1 MSKCHEE
8 NNSEKA
14 SQSDEDSTIK
24 ERIGD
29 TACNKAAFSD
39 LDDSV
44 DRAYNITSDA
54 FFFLGS
60 VCYLIVADWRASYPV
75 GSVDAASI
83 SALSVIGP
91 LFYVFNANVEICWAI
106 HNMRRHRGESIRRRE
121 ATWDLFSNLLF
132 GLGAIIDV
140 AIAFNHRIRPGDIEM
155 EADLRTFSVLV
166 YFLCGLVSIAGF
178 NTSCLSCYQ
187 FLVGF
192 GDILFLTGSI
202 SDLCLNFIS
211 RSISNVDTIN
221 GFWLIS
227 ATLWLVNSILYL
239 FADFLAYLRWRKS
252 RGSWIQASTAEI
264 DSLEFTTEQADSSIT

>member
-1 MSKCHEE
+1 MSRSHED
-8 NNSEKA
+8 NHSEKA
-14 SQSDEDSTIK
+14 RQLDEDVTIK

-29 TACNKAAFSD
+29 TACSDVPFSD

-83 SALSVIGP
+83 SALSLIGP
-91 LFYVFNANVEICWAI
+91 LLYVFNANVEICWAI
-106 HNMRRHRGESIRRRE
+106 HNMRRHHGESIRRRE

-140 AIAFNHRIRPGDIEM
+140 AIALNHRIRPGDVEM
-155 EADLRTFSVLV
+155 EADLRSFSVLV

-202 SDLCLNFIS
+202 SDLCLSVIS
-211 RSISNVDTIN
+211 RNISNVETIN
-221 GFWLIS
+221 RFWLIS
-227 ATLWLVNSILYL
+227 ATLWLVNSVLYL

-264 DSLEFTTEQADSSIT
+264 DSLELTAEQVDSSII